1 MTNKLHDSE
10 PRTKPLF
17 PKVTRYLMVMGE
29 NIRLARKRRLWTT
42 ANLAERAGISR
53 TTLVSIEKGSPSV
66 TMGHYAAVL
75 FALGMSEDL
84 SKLAADDREGR
95 TMQDIATLSK
105 RVRRK
110 RVL

>member
-1 MTNKLHDSE
+1 
-10 PRTKPLF
+10 
-17 PKVTRYLMVMGE
+17 MVMGE